1 MRSSVFAL
9 LAFAAIETQA
19 HAFQSCEVPSFEWAA
34 YGNRVTGRMYGMT
47 AAVNDNHIFAGGF
60 LKSTLEDPEA
70 EGFVE
75 STTDY
80 AITGPYTTSDWDG
93 TNAKTITVD
102 LQSYPTTGGAKENA
116 GGSWRAYE
124 AGVVK
129 IDKTTGEPVLYPGAA
144 HHRPPLTAYRPPP
157 PSPTAATFTTM
168 LTNHTRAAVP
178 DKRVRVLRRG
188 HGRDHR
194 DGGGRR
200 LARHLGSLRRH
211 HILATPTLALTYP
224 DLKAQPE
231 RPKVN

>member
-9 LAFAAIETQA
+9 SAFAAIETQA
-19 HAFQSCEVPSFEWAA
+19 HAFQSCEVPRFEWAA

-75 STTDY
+75 STADY
-80 AITGPYTTSDWDG
+80 AVTGPYTSSDWDG

-129 IDKTTGEPVLYPGAA
+129 IDKTTGEPV
-144 HHRPPLTAYRPPP
+144 R
-157 PSPTAATFTTM
+157 
-168 LTNHTRAAVP
+168 
-178 DKRVRVLRRG
+178 LR
-188 HGRDHR
+188 
-194 DGGGRR
+194 
-200 LARHLGSLRRH
+200 
-211 HILATPTLALTYP
+211 TKEEALQEVA
-224 DLKAQPE
+224 LQ
-231 RPKVN
+231 